1 MSQKSSF
8 MSQNLVLCRKN
19 LVLCRECREAY
30 GIYPT
35 VVHTYAQ
42 YCDICCDV
50 ESDPEVWQDRVVPIG
65 VYDE

>member
-1 MSQKSSF
+1 MSQ
-8 MSQNLVLCRKN
+8 N

-35 VVHTYAQ
+35 VVHTYAK

-50 ESDPEVWQDRVVPIG
+50 ESEPEVWQNPVVPIG
-65 VYDE
+65 VYDEQMCMADAVYSQR